1 MSIITCTKGE
11 QVTFGLTFKKIYIFS
26 YYIGIG
32 TLSFVHKSVRIHVA
46 KDFKI
51 KALMCFITCLGKIS
65 NTAISDFTFCHSS

>member
-11 QVTFGLTFKKIYIFS
+11 QVTFGLTFS

-51 KALMCFITCLGKIS
+51 KASMCFITCLGKIS